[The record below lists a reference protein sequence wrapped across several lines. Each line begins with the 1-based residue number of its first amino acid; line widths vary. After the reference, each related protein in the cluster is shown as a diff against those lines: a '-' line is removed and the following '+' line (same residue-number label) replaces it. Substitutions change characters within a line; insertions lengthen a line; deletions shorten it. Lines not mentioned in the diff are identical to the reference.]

1 MHGKPV
7 FHHDDNMPVTLP
19 AFFKMLEE
27 NEHSR
32 EALLKKEFWEVR
44 RNEAMGKGVTVRAVK
59 PVMMFPEGLVKPG
72 FQVGTRPNGRDKPR
86 WPEDLET
93 VVIE

>member
-1 MHGKPV
+1 MSAREGGEGGEGGKV
-7 FHHDDNMPVTLP
+7 
-19 AFFKMLEE
+19 K
-27 NEHSR
+27 
-32 EALLKKEFWEVR
+32 
-44 RNEAMGKGVTVRAVK
+44 VRAVK
-59 PVMMFPEGLVKPG
+59 PALVFPEGLVKPG